1 MFDIITPFLHCS
13 SSKKTTLTG
22 RVCKR
27 SRELSHH
34 CCLRP
39 SLHVSSDYFIAK
51 RQGALNCIPFTAGS
65 PGSVGHWV
73 SIGPWTMFCPREAL
87 GAKFG
92 LGSEMVCAGSV
103 FFSSNRCIWEFVEQ
117 RHDARKGDRRQA
129 QKTENQ
135 ERKGHMQQGEEKAT
149 RGEGKHRRRQT
160 GDDRR
165 HKEIRQKKKQKRKP
179 KLGEEMRDK
188 EMRQD
193 TRKWGRRHERRQDAE
208 EKETKGRIWVGC
220 WEIPHT
226 PRQIDFCRINN
237 KPHAHT
243 PTPTHKHNTNHSER
257 CDWSA
262 WTAFSERGGPSQNR
276 VRLVCYTTA
285 VDKVF
290 IWNSQFDSTLT
301 ANTSKGFWVLKFRS
315 KL

>member
-1 MFDIITPFLHCS
+1 MWSLGSQDWLGQRDGLCRFSVFQQQQVHL
-13 SSKKTTLTG
+13 
-22 RVCKR
+22 RVC
-27 SRELSHH
+27 
-34 CCLRP
+34 
-39 SLHVSSDYFIAK
+39 
-51 RQGALNCIPFTAGS
+51 
-65 PGSVGHWV
+65 
-73 SIGPWTMFCPREAL
+73 WTKA
-87 GAKFG
+87 
-92 LGSEMVCAGSV
+92 
-103 FFSSNRCIWEFVEQ
+103 W
-117 RHDARKGDRRQA
+117 RKKRRQETST
-129 QKTENQ
+129 KD
-135 ERKGHMQQGEEKAT
+135 RKPGEEGTHAT

-193 TRKWGRRHERRQDAE
+193 TRKWGRRHEQRQDAE

-243 PTPTHKHNTNHSER
+243 PTPTHNTNHSER